1 MQTTLS
7 SGRRTVIIGDDQPTR
22 LIGERINPTGRK
34 KLTAALLAGDLEM
47 VRQEAAAQ
55 VAAGADI
62 IDVNVGAA
70 GVDDVALLPRA
81 VAAVMDTVDAPI
93 SIDTANPVALRAALT
108 VYRDKSGG
116 KGKALINSMNG
127 EEKSLNAV
135 LPLAAEFGAAVIC
148 LTMDDRGIPTDD
160 PGRRVDIARN
170 LIARAEAMGVPRE
183 NLLIDCLA
191 MTVGAD
197 QRAGAITLEAIRRV
211 RDELGMNMTLGASNV
226 SFGLPERETINRA
239 FLPLVLM
246 AGVNCPIVNV
256 AKVRDVILAT
266 DLLLGKDEFAM
277 NYIQYCRSHPAGA

>member
-1 MQTTLS
+1 ML
-7 SGRRTVIIGDDQPTR
+7 
-22 LIGERINPTGRK
+22 
-34 KLTAALLAGDLEM
+34 
-47 VRQEAAAQ
+47 
-55 VAAGADI
+55 
-62 IDVNVGAA
+62 
-70 GVDDVALLPRA
+70 
-81 VAAVMDTVDAPI
+81 
-93 SIDTANPVALRAALT
+93 
-108 VYRDKSGG
+108 
-116 KGKALINSMNG
+116 
-127 EEKSLNAV
+127 EKSLLIFAKLRTDRSRGRYPEITCHRAPHKPV
-135 LPLAAEFGAAVIC
+135 LLLSVE
-148 LTMDDRGIPTDD
+148 R
-160 PGRRVDIARN
+160 
-170 LIARAEAMGVPRE
+170 GVPRE

-191 MTVGAD
+191 MTGGAD